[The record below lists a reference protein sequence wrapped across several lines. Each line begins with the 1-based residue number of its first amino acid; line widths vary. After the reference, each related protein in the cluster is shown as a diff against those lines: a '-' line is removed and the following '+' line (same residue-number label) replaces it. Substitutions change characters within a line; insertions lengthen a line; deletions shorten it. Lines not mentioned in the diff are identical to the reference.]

1 MDEKI
6 SIPLKKIYTLF
17 DTLREIVIVMA
28 FIFIIVM
35 CFAEVVARHLPWIR
49 GFGGTEEILR
59 YLDVWIVML
68 GASIAAKRSAH
79 FKVEFFVQR
88 WFGGRARKAITVFVN
103 ISVLLFLAV
112 IIYFGS
118 LKTIQNFQQNIRA
131 LPVPFAFFYMAI
143 PIGCVYMFVDILLI
157 LIVGHHPLLKL
168 KKE

>member
-6 SIPLKKIYTLF
+6 SIPLKKMYTIF
-17 DTLREIVIVMA
+17 DTLREIIIVIA

-59 YLDVWIVML
+59 YLGVWIVML
-68 GASIAAKRSAH
+68 GASVAAKRNAH
-79 FKVEFFVQR
+79 FKVEFFIR
-88 WFGGRARKAITVFVN
+88 KWFPLRVHRVIKIFVD

-112 IIYFGS
+112 IIYFGAQ
-118 LKTIQNFQQNIRA
+118 KAIQNFQQNIRA
-131 LPVPFAFFYMAI
+131 LPMPFAYFYMAI

-157 LIVGHHPLLKL
+157 LIAGHHPLVRL